1 MGARNI
7 IRPPTQPPMFTPSP
21 LATTDDGWLSGPM
34 PVFPMFPLGS
44 VLFPGMPLALRV
56 FEERYL
62 KMMGAILEEDTPQ
75 FGVVLIERGH
85 EVGGGEKRFDVGTLA
100 EVLEIAAPDGPLAV
114 VARGTK
120 RFRVANW
127 LDDDPYPR
135 AEVELLD
142 SLASDSDTDDFL
154 HETEQV
160 VRNTLRYLESLTD
173 DMPWSAD
180 IDLSSDDEERLWQLA
195 GISPLGPLDH
205 QDFLT
210 EMSVA
215 SLSTKIQSTVS
226 EALDVLRLSQEG
238 QADDN

>member
-1 MGARNI
+1 
-7 IRPPTQPPMFTPSP
+7 
-21 LATTDDGWLSGPM
+21 
-34 PVFPMFPLGS
+34 
-44 VLFPGMPLALRV
+44 MPLALRV

-114 VARGTK
+114 VARGTR
-120 RFRVANW
+120 RFRVTTW
-127 LDDDPYPR
+127 LVDDPYPL
-135 AEVELLD
+135 ADIELLD
-142 SLASDSDTDDFL
+142 SLTTDSDTEASL
-154 HETEQV
+154 QETEQV
-160 VRNTLRYLESLTD
+160 VRDTLRYLDTLSD
-173 DMPWSAD
+173 DLPWSPD

-210 EMSVA
+210 ETSMA
-215 SLSTKIQSTVS
+215 SLSTRIQTTVS
-226 EALDVLRLSQEG
+226 EALDVFKLSQETDG
-238 QADDN
+238 DDSKPLPI